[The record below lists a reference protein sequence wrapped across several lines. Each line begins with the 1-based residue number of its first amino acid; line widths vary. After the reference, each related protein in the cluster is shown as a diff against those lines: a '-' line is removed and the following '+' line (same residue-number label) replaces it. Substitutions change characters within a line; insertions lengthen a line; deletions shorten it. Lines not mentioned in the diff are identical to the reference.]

1 MIRKWRSAVLF
12 PRTSVRIRGWGLL
25 RLYVSPNGT
34 RVNTVVVVDVLQRKH
49 AEEVPHATQW
59 ILIQGNTLNRFVT
72 GGRQSELDPATR
84 ILESNNSLGPA
95 MLGKHVSQVRSA
107 FATLKGL
114 LLELLEFRHAAGHAQ
129 VGRALAPIAAR
140 MSQSEVLLIVRAL
153 LGQRDDMVDVE
164 LILVEYGIDG
174 VVTNEAFPGLPF
186 EQATTL

>member
-114 LLELLEFRHAAGHAQ
+114 LLELLEFRHAASHAQ

>member
-1 MIRKWRSAVLF
+1 MPPGAESSN
-12 PRTSVRIRGWGLL
+12 PRGDLEIQQKPALN
-25 RLYVSPNGT
+25 VS
-34 RVNTVVVVDVLQRKH
+34 
-49 AEEVPHATQW
+49 
-59 ILIQGNTLNRFVT
+59 VT

-114 LLELLEFRHAAGHAQ
+114 LLELLEFRHAARPLTQ
-129 VGRALAPIAAR
+129 VGSSALAPIAAR

-186 EQATTL
+186 EQADLQAQCGPLMSGLPNT